1 MKAGLGVDRWVVC
14 SHASYHLGSAFFFI
28 INQLKEIPRPYSR
41 RYLGLIKCHSGLIK
55 FYLIFVMDRAF
66 YASVKFLI
74 GDMGSAF

>member
-1 MKAGLGVDRWVVC
+1 MKAGLGMDRWVVC
-14 SHASYHLGSAFFFI
+14 SHASYHLGSAFSFI
-28 INQLKEIPRPYSR
+28 INQLKEIFSPYSEHCLSLR
-41 RYLGLIKCHSGLIK
+41 HYLGLIK

>member
-14 SHASYHLGSAFFFI
+14 SHASYHLGSAFSFI
-28 INQLKEIPRPYSR
+28 INQLKEIPGPYSEH
-41 RYLGLIKCHSGLIK
+41 YLGLIKCHSIK

>member
-28 INQLKEIPRPYSR
+28 INQLKEIPKPIFSPYSGH
-41 RYLGLIKCHSGLIK
+41 YLGLIK

-74 GDMGSAF
+74 GDMGSAL